1 MLFVVTYLQSY
12 MLRTISKKSVF
23 PLISINSG
31 RSSSSYDSSES
42 EIDMPEVRRSSIHSF
57 FQQGTGGRCSY
68 SGDTCTVFGASG
80 VIGTPFVNR
89 IVKKGVQ
96 LVIPYRRDPHDYRHL
111 RTCGELGQLYFFPY
125 FLKDEDSIR
134 TAVKYSNLVVNFIGA
149 DYETKNFSYYDL
161 HVDCAR
167 RIARICR
174 EMGVKQLVHFS
185 AMNANLEPKEIYIPG
200 GSNYLKSKALGEIAV
215 REEFPNAIIIRPGE
229 VHCFADRFINLYL
242 SALRRSI
249 ADEIALYAFGETT
262 FKAPVYVSDIVSA
275 TIKVLFDP
283 TAAGQ
288 TFELIGP
295 YSYQFGELVDWMYNK
310 AYRGIGT
317 GYARRTPG
325 ICYTLK
331 TFWLEMYAR
340 IFRYQPRWNWEQLE
354 RTEATSDVLT
364 GCKTFEDLEI
374 EPRCF
379 EDSSFVTLQMYD
391 YHAPFRTSPDKVEP
405 EPPKRYQHLRKDAKE
420 SSSIREIPEVLLNP
434 LQVFKPAF

>member
-1 MLFVVTYLQSY
+1 
-12 MLRTISKKSVF
+12 MLRIISKKSAF
-23 PLISINSG
+23 PLAGLSSG
-31 RSSSSYDSSES
+31 RSLSSYVSHETEVDL
-42 EIDMPEVRRSSIHSF
+42 PEVRRSSIHSF

-80 VIGTPFVNR
+80 VIGTAFVSR

-96 LVIPYRRDPHDYRHL
+96 LVIPYRRDPYDYRHL
-111 RTCGELGQLYFFPY
+111 RTSGELGQLYFFPY

-185 AMNANLEPKEIYIPG
+185 AMNANVEPKEIYIPG

-249 ADEIALYAFGETT
+249 ADEIALYAFGEKT
-262 FKAPVYVSDIVSA
+262 FKAPVYISDIVSA

-310 AYRGIGT
+310 CCRGIGT

-331 TFWLEMYAR
+331 TLWFEMYAR
-340 IFRYQPRWNWEQLE
+340 AFRCQPRWSWEQLE

-379 EDSSFVTLQMYD
+379 EDSASVTLQLYD
-391 YHAPFRTSPDKVEP
+391 YHAPFRTAPEKVEP
-405 EPPKRYQHLRKDAKE
+405 EPPKRYQHLRKNAKE
-420 SSSIREIPEVLLNP
+420 ASSIREIPEALLDP
-434 LQVFKPAF
+434 LEGFKPAF